1 MKPLSG
7 FLLGSAALLASCSA
21 PKPDDAAAAAV
32 DVKSL
37 NQQFIGAW
45 NAKNTAALDTLLAD
59 DVQYAQG
66 ATRFNGKSEV
76 SDKWVRATL
85 GTIADLKLYGT
96 STGTDANTA
105 YEAGT
110 FSTEVLPE
118 APGQPSGEGEGN
130 FILLWKKNKKNA
142 WKLSYVQLEGL
153 PVKISN

>member
-1 MKPLSG
+1 MKPFLG
-7 FLLGSAALLASCSA
+7 LLLGGALLASCSKPA
-21 PKPDDAAAAAV
+21 PEAAAV
-32 DVKSL
+32 DVKTL
-37 NQQFIGAW
+37 NQQFVGAW
-45 NAKNTAALDTLLAD
+45 NAKNTLQIDSLLAD

-76 SDKWVRATL
+76 ADKWVRATM

-96 STGTDANTA
+96 STGSDATMA

-118 APGQPSGEGEGN
+118 APGQPRGEGEGN

-153 PVKISN
+153 PVKVAN

>member
-1 MKPLSG
+1 MKSIFGL
-7 FLLGSAALLASCSA
+7 LLGSALLASCSA
-21 PKPDDAAAAAV
+21 PNPNGATDANAV
-32 DVKSL
+32 NVQTL

-45 NAKNTAALDTLLAD
+45 NAKNTVQLDSLLAD

-76 SDKWVRATL
+76 SDKWVRATM
-85 GTIADLKLYGT
+85 GTIADLKLYSTT
-96 STGTDANTA
+96 SGSGPSMA

-118 APGQPSGEGEGN
+118 GPDQPRGEGEGN
-130 FILLWKKNKKNA
+130 FILLWKKNAKNA

-153 PVKISN
+153 PVKVK

>member
-1 MKPLSG
+1 MKPVFG
-7 FLLGSAALLASCSA
+7 FLLAGTLLASCSA
-21 PKPDDAAAAAV
+21 PKADEAAAV
-32 DVKSL
+32 DVKTL

-45 NAKNTAALDTLLAD
+45 NAKNTAQLDTLLAD

-76 SDKWVRATL
+76 ADKWVRATM
-85 GTIADLKLYGT
+85 GTIADLKLYST
-96 STGTDANTA
+96 SSGTDATTA

-110 FSTEVLPE
+110 FSTEVVPE
-118 APGQPSGEGEGN
+118 GPGQPAGEGEGN

-153 PVKISN
+153 PVKVK

>member
-1 MKPLSG
+1 MKPFLG
-7 FLLGSAALLASCSA
+7 LLLGGALLASCSNA
-21 PKPDDAAAAAV
+21 KTDEAAAV
-32 DVKSL
+32 NVQSL

-45 NAKNTAALDTLLAD
+45 NAKNTVQLDSLLAD

-76 SDKWVRATL
+76 ADKWVRATM
-85 GTIADLKLYGT
+85 GTISDLKLY
-96 STGTDANTA
+96 STTTGSDANMA

-110 FSTEVLPE
+110 FSTDVLPE
-118 APGQPSGEGEGN
+118 TPGQPRGEGEGN

-153 PVKISN
+153 PVKVAN

>member
-1 MKPLSG
+1 MKPVFG
-7 FLLGSAALLASCSA
+7 FLLAGTLLASCSA
-21 PKPDDAAAAAV
+21 PKADDTAAAV
-32 DVKSL
+32 NVQSL

-45 NAKNTAALDTLLAD
+45 NAKNTAQLDTLLAD

-85 GTIADLKLYGT
+85 GTISNLKTYTT
-96 STGTDANTA
+96 STGSDANTA

-110 FSTEVLPE
+110 FSTDVEPE
-118 APGQPSGEGEGN
+118 GPGQPRGEGEGN

-153 PVKISN
+153 PVKVAN

>member
-1 MKPLSG
+1 MKSIFGL
-7 FLLGSAALLASCSA
+7 LLGGALLASCSA
-21 PKPDDAAAAAV
+21 PNSNGAADANAV
-32 DVKSL
+32 NVQTL

-45 NAKNTAALDTLLAD
+45 NAKNTVQLDSLLAD

-85 GTIADLKLYGT
+85 GTIADLKLYTTTSGT
-96 STGTDANTA
+96 GPAMA

-118 APGQPSGEGEGN
+118 GPDQPRGEGEGN
-130 FILLWKKNKKNA
+130 FILLWKKNAKNA

-153 PVKISN
+153 PVKVK

>member
-1 MKPLSG
+1 MKPLFG
-7 FLLGSAALLASCSA
+7 FLLAGTVLASCSA
-21 PKPDDAAAAAV
+21 PKADEAAAV
-32 DVKSL
+32 DVKTL

-45 NAKNTAALDTLLAD
+45 NAKNTAQLDTLLAD

-76 SDKWVRATL
+76 SDKWVRATM
-85 GTIADLKLYGT
+85 GTIADLKLYST
-96 STGTDANTA
+96 SSGTDAGTA

-110 FSTEVLPE
+110 FSTEVVPE
-118 APGQPSGEGEGN
+118 GPGQPRGEGEGN

-153 PVKISN
+153 PVKVAN